1 MVYQKIR
8 ASRIKNQESKIKD
21 QRSKIKDQRSK
32 IKKYYLMAAKDN
44 KVNFLDGFEENC
56 Q

>member
-8 ASRIKNQESKIKD
+8 ASRIKNQES
-21 QRSKIKDQRSK
+21 RIKDQRSK